1 MLRVRDNRY
10 NYKHFRLTFIRNA
23 YYFCITYKC
32 TVYIRYFSASKTNGF
47 DCIVIP
53 GASKT
58 AGTDLAFDKQCGR
71 SKGLITADGG
81 SGKTVCS
88 KYRQYILEFH
98 FINNK
103 EILEIWNTY
112 RLPFHFSAKA
122 QPFRLQFL
130 SDQFEFVEGDMESKT
145 AMVGLKLNYILSNEN
160 C

>member
-1 MLRVRDNRY
+1 MIRYMHPSFMSRKGSWRQDWEEKWVLRVRDNRY

-32 TVYIRYFSASKTNGF
+32 AVYIRYFSASKTNGF

-98 FINNK
+98 FINIP
-103 EILEIWNTY
+103 ILIKKY
-112 RLPFHFSAKA
+112 
-122 QPFRLQFL
+122 
-130 SDQFEFVEGDMESKT
+130 
-145 AMVGLKLNYILSNEN
+145 
-160 C
+160 

>member
-1 MLRVRDNRY
+1 MIRYMHPSFMSRKGSWRQDWEEKWVLRVRDNRY

-23 YYFCITYKC
+23 YYFCFTYMC
-32 TVYIRYFSASKTNGF
+32 TVYIRYFLASKTNGF

-88 KYRQYILEFH
+88 KYRQHILEFH
-98 FINNK
+98 FMNINTRN
-103 EILEIWNTY
+103 
-112 RLPFHFSAKA
+112 
-122 QPFRLQFL
+122 
-130 SDQFEFVEGDMESKT
+130 ME
-145 AMVGLKLNYILSNEN
+145 YI
-160 C
+160 